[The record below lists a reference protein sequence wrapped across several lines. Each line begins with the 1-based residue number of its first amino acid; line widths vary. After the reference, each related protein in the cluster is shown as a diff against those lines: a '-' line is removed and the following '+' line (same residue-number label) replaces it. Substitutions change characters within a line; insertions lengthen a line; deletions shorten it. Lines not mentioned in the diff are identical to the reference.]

1 MLFQVVVSMRNINN
15 RKWISNIS
23 WKSMKAN
30 RKRNLILIIAISL
43 TAFMLTAVFTV
54 TGSMITGMEKS
65 TMYQVGSDFHAGFN
79 FLTQK
84 QYDKLSK
91 DNKISEVSYNIIV
104 GQSTNEELREDYS
117 EIRYT
122 DEGNAKHSFSFPE
135 IGTLPQ
141 KANEIATCIN
151 VLDDF
156 GLSHEIGQKIY
167 LKIENGM
174 DTYEG
179 EFIVSGIWKK
189 PASTL
194 ANKIYVSKVFQ
205 EKFSPTWQNEL
216 DKSKFMSINSYA
228 GSINSGFNFNN
239 AFNISGK
246 MDELKMRLDFGK
258 EINEG
263 VNWAYST
270 SSIDLTSIAIMT
282 FLLFIIMV
290 SGYLIISNIFNIS
303 VAADIHH
310 YGLLKTIGT
319 TNKQLKKIVIMQAIM
334 ISIIAIPIGLIIG
347 YLASMIII
355 PLIVRNM
362 ISIPVAMEFNIWFF
376 VVSGIFSWITVRI
389 SCIRPCRIVKKIS
402 PVESVRYIGYSNS
415 IRRKNK
421 RTHKVTPV
429 MMAWQNIGRNKKKT
443 ISVILSMALS
453 ILMLNITVSL
463 VASFDEDKYV
473 SSFASSDFTVADAS
487 LFDRYL
493 KAVENEGVSKSD
505 IKYCKK
511 MDGIE
516 DIGAVYMS
524 EGFHKVDGLVLK
536 KVLNFYETIK
546 NKINSDEVKELETRI
561 FDSHEI
567 YSYVYGIDQ
576 IVYDKLEMDAGKLDW
591 EKFKTGKYVVIS
603 APIEGSKDDAEI
615 AFYKIGDN
623 INVEMPDG
631 STKSYEVI
639 GIGKIPYAMGP
650 GYSFTIDINIM
661 LPSEEYLAHSQ
672 SKGAMKLFMN
682 VDDNNIDKVEASLTE
697 YCENIKPLL
706 DFESRNKYKEGFKK
720 MQQTFLLIGSAM
732 SLILALIGILN
743 FINLTYTSINERC
756 KELTTLHAVGMTQRQ
771 IKKMLSVEGAIRTIF
786 TFIVVFSIGVGLN
799 RTIINLIAGKM
810 IMFKYQFVAW
820 PMLVSIPIFL
830 LIAVIIPKMFS
841 WQNKA

>member
-1 MLFQVVVSMRNINN
+1 MRNINN

-23 WKSMKAN
+23 RKSMKAN

-43 TAFMLTAVFTV
+43 TAFMMTAVFTV
-54 TGSMITGMEKS
+54 AGSMITGMEKS
-65 TMYQVGSDFHAGFN
+65 TMYQVGSDLHAGFKY
-79 FLTQK
+79 LTQK

-91 DNKISEVSYNIIV
+91 DNKISELSYNIIV
-104 GQSTNEELREDYS
+104 GQSTNEELREDYT

-122 DEGNAKHSFSFPE
+122 DEGNAKHSFSYPE
-135 IGTLPQ
+135 IGILPQ
-141 KANEIATCIN
+141 KENEIATCVN

-156 GLSHEIGQKIY
+156 GLSHEIGQIIR
-167 LKIENGM
+167 LQIDNGI

-179 EFIVSGIWKK
+179 EFLVSGIWKK
-189 PASTL
+189 PAATL
-194 ANKIYVSKVFQ
+194 ANQIYVSKEFQ
-205 EKFSPTWQNEL
+205 EKFSPTWQNEV
-216 DKSKFMSINSYA
+216 DMKKFMDVDSYA
-228 GSINSGFNFNN
+228 GSINPGFNFNN

-270 SSIDLTSIAIMT
+270 SSIDPTSMALMI
-282 FLLFIIMV
+282 FLLFIIMI

-303 VAADIHH
+303 ITADIHH

-319 TNKQLKKIVIMQAIM
+319 TNKQLKKIVIRQAIM
-334 ISIIAIPIGLIIG
+334 ISIIAIPIGLLIG
-347 YLASMIII
+347 YLASMIMI
-355 PLIVRNM
+355 PLLISNM
-362 ISIPVAMEFNIWFF
+362 ISIPVTMEFNIWFF

-402 PVESVRYIGYSNS
+402 PVEAVRYIGYSNS
-415 IRRKNK
+415 IKRKNK

-429 MMAWQNIGRNKKKT
+429 TMAWQNIGRNKKKT

-453 ILMLNITVSL
+453 IIMLNITVSL

-493 KAVENEGVSKSD
+493 KAVENEGVSESD
-505 IKYCKK
+505 IEYCKK
-511 MDGIE
+511 MNGIE

-524 EGFHKVDGLVLK
+524 EGFHKVDGSVLK
-536 KVLNFYETIK
+536 KVQNFYESIK
-546 NKINSDEVKELETRI
+546 SEINSNEAKELETRI

-567 YSYVYGIDQ
+567 YSGVYGIDQ
-576 IVYDKLEMDAGKLDW
+576 MIYDKLEMDAGKLDW
-591 EKFKTGKYVVIS
+591 EKFKTGKYAVIS
-603 APIEGSKDDAEI
+603 APIEGSKDDAEA

-623 INVEMPDG
+623 IIVDMPDG
-631 STKSYEVI
+631 SAKLYEVM
-639 GIGKIPYAMGP
+639 GIGKIPYSMGP
-650 GYSFTIDINIM
+650 GYSFTIDINIV
-661 LPSEEYLAHSQ
+661 LPLEEYLSNSH

-682 VDDNNIDKVEASLTE
+682 VDDVYIDEVESLLTE
-697 YCENIKPLL
+697 YCENIKPRL
-706 DFESRNKYKEGFKK
+706 DFKSRNKYKEGFKE
-720 MQQTFLLIGSAM
+720 MQQTFLLIGGAM

-756 KELTTLHAVGMTQRQ
+756 KELTTLHAVGMTHKQ
-771 IKKMLSVEGAIRTIF
+771 IKNMLSAEGVIRIIF
-786 TFIVVFSIGVGLN
+786 TFIAVFTIGIGLN
-799 RTIINLIAGKM
+799 RTIVSMIAGQM
-810 IMFKYQFVAW
+810 IMFKYQFVVW

-830 LIAVIIPKMFS
+830 LIAVIVPKMFS
-841 WQNKA
+841 CNTRQFIKK